1 MEKLVRSCDKEYMRM
16 AMLKHEETF
25 KEQVYELHR
34 LYRIQKI
41 LMQNMEARRGIE
53 VREGEWYLKNAISLT
68 HKGAQEKAQMKFDLE
83 RPAEEHIAESE
94 DGVVEVIDETEIEL
108 TLGPSSYNRRKKVET
123 PLTSDSGHSLSS
135 CSSGS
140 SHVNKTRCHTTRE
153 ESSGSIIRLVQVP
166 GSTPGYQSGIRNSFD
181 IEEHYLGGDI
191 QVNVCKL
198 GMDDIILDLVILVVT
213 FKSMYASSDI
223 NMDTARLSLEPYC
236 LSKSFFYP
244 KGLNNSKTDP
254 TNCCNQMLYSSRD
267 LMVVG
272 KM

>member
-1 MEKLVRSCDKEYMRM
+1 MEKLVRSSCNKEYMRM

-53 VREGEWYLKNAISLT
+53 ASEEEWHFKNGIGLT
-68 HKGAQEKAQMKFDLE
+68 HKGAQEKPQIKFDLE
-83 RPAEEHIAESE
+83 SPAEEHIAESE
-94 DGVVEVIDETEIEL
+94 DGVLEVIDETEIEL

-135 CSSGS
+135 SSSGS
-140 SHVNKTRCHTTRE
+140 SHVNKTRCLGSHTRE

-181 IEEHYLGGDI
+181 IEEQLRQERLKQSPWLF
-191 QVNVCKL
+191 QVLNL
-198 GMDDIILDLVILVVT
+198 
-213 FKSMYASSDI
+213 
-223 NMDTARLSLEPYC
+223 NMT
-236 LSKSFFYP
+236 
-244 KGLNNSKTDP
+244 
-254 TNCCNQMLYSSRD
+254 
-267 LMVVG
+267 
-272 KM
+272 